1 MLEIS
6 IRDMVY
12 VVVVL
17 VTVALSYGRL
27 RSEVRHLEDVK
38 AERRELDQLSK
49 EIRGMIS
56 EVRMDIARLA
66 ETVTYATR
74 LVKRRPPGEGL

>member
-6 IRDMVY
+6 IRDLIY
-12 VVVVL
+12 VGVML
-17 VTVALSYGRL
+17 VTVALSYGKL

-66 ETVTYATR
+66 ETVTYANR
-74 LVKRRPPGEGL
+74 HVERRSHGEG